1 MGFGRIQLKDINNK
15 IAHITIT
22 DIDDMAAVDTVA
34 NTILN
39 YTYATQVAAGFGYGI
54 NSGVSP
60 STGDYGSCE
69 CKAVMTFRN
78 ASISE
83 RSKQKITLQFPAPTN
98 SVFERVK
105 DRGFRVTAVI
115 GGAFAS
121 LLSGATGDDIQFV
134 RGHIKAKRKQ
144 KAV

>member
-1 MGFGRIQLKDINNK
+1 MGFGRIELKDINNK
-15 IAHITIT
+15 TSRITIS
-22 DIDDMAAVDTVA
+22 DIEDMAAVDTVA

-39 YTYATQVAAGFGYGI
+39 YTYATQFAAGFGYGI

-60 STGDYGSCE
+60 TTGSYGSCE
-69 CKAVMTFRN
+69 FKAVMEFRN

-83 RSKQKITLQFPAPTN
+83 RSKQKVTLEFPAPTN

-105 DRGFRVTAVI
+105 DRGFRVPAII
-115 GGAFAS
+115 GQAFAS

-134 RGHIKAKRKQ
+134 RGHMKSKRKQ